1 MARQR
6 GLPSAAD
13 RVLDRLTQ
21 VDTPGTSDTD
31 ESLVTSDVGV
41 LSGTEGSLGTS
52 DDQGTSDTAGTR
64 GTDDTRGAS
73 GNSGNRGVLKAEE
86 KRSTLRDHVK
96 LRRDLADEMR
106 DAVWFLAEHGR
117 PRVQLGELLDEAIEA
132 WLSET
137 KKRLNDGAGFP
148 HKGRLR

>member
-21 VDTPGTSDTD
+21 TDTPGTSDTGD
-31 ESLVTSDVGV
+31 LPVTPDVAVSSGAGVTSVTQG
-41 LSGTEGSLGTS
+41 SPGTADTPDNVVTPDTS
-52 DDQGTSDTAGTR
+52 NARRGHTAENG
-64 GTDDTRGAS
+64 
-73 GNSGNRGVLKAEE
+73 

-137 KKRLNDGAGFP
+137 KKRLNDGADFP